1 MNLLPPR
8 FINYLYIT
16 VCWLILLP
24 SCSSD
29 ENINLNDKFRGKY
42 DGTFWQ
48 WDGGII
54 KFSTDKL
61 LYVGEGNSICD
72 EENTD
77 CCDENIKCYFY
88 EEGSNDNVSFD
99 GYIFEK
105 FTYVLVEENSD
116 KLVFSEIRSSGKPT
130 DPNLTMTPGIEITTT
145 FEELGENIISMKF
158 ESSFGEVTYSLV
170 KSNNSFS
177 SNSCLNGLLSGRTIF

>member
-16 VCWLILLP
+16 ISWLILLP

-29 ENINLNDKFRGKY
+29 ENININDKFRSKH

-61 LYVGEGNSICD
+61 LYVSEGNSIC
-72 EENTD
+72 EEGNTD
-77 CCDENIKCYFY
+77 CCDENTKCYFY
-88 EEGSNDNVSFD
+88 EEGSNDNVSYD

-116 KLVFSEIRSSGKPT
+116 KLIFSEIRSSGKPT

-145 FEELGENIISMKF
+145 FEELGENTISMKF
-158 ESSFGEVTYSLV
+158 ESSFGEVTYTLV

-177 SNSCLNGLLSGRTIF
+177 SKSCLNGLFSGRTIF